1 VFDCR
6 SESIDLYQVLIPK
19 DNDWD
24 IMNELGHL
32 NCLHFVDLNKGEQ
45 NFHLRYY
52 NQVRRAEDSV
62 RKIE

>member
-1 VFDCR
+1 M
-6 SESIDLYQVLIPK
+6 LIPK

-32 NCLHFVDLNKGEQ
+32 NCLHFVDLNKKQ
-45 NFHLRYY
+45 QTFHLRYY
-52 NQVRRAEDSV
+52 NQVRRAEDAI